1 MAATAMT
8 GHAEPRIDGASKTAA
23 YLFLVSIFATA
34 IAAIVGFLF
43 IIAISF
49 PFSLVALFLL
59 PQISGWLWNGAIL
72 AAPVTL
78 VFLPIAVVVG
88 RQHPVILYFA
98 LPLVGLI
105 GGIIAMKLWPQVGA
119 HRPELSGPTKT
130 YLSFDLPSSKSLGH
144 ELMILTGAIAG
155 LVSGAF
161 YSAAIH
167 EMRR

>member
-49 PFSLVALFLL
+49 PFSLVALFML

-119 HRPELSGPTKT
+119 HWPELSGPTKN
-130 YLSFDLPSSKSLGH
+130 LSFIRSAFIKELGPRINDLDRRHSRTRFRRILLCGH
-144 ELMILTGAIAG
+144 
-155 LVSGAF
+155 S
-161 YSAAIH
+161 
-167 EMRR
+167 